1 MSEKK
6 KIVINM
12 GGMPIPKEVFVGPQ
26 FISSQGDNDHQYERK
41 GPRFIMV
48 DDINDTAAV
57 EAAMEEMWKYIPH
70 KSHSVTWT
78 NES

>member
-12 GGMPIPKEVFVGPQ
+12 GGERVPKEM
-26 FISSQGDNDHQYERK
+26 FISSVWQDEPETARK
-41 GPRFIMV
+41 GPWHIDV
-48 DDINDTAAV
+48 DDIYDTAAV